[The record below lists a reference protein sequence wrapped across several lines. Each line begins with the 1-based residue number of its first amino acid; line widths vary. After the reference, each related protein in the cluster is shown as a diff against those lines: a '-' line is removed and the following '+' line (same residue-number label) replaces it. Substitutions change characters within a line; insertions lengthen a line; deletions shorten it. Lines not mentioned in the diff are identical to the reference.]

1 MTDRDTA
8 PVLAANDALPL
19 EHKLVNGRARRN
31 LDLSEVVNNPAG
43 SGFVWISGYLLET
56 LQDADEARDEVI
68 RVDAFSRDKA
78 LRP

>member
-1 MTDRDTA
+1 MFAYSDILGHRRDWSPAPNGPQQQRTGKEETA
-8 PVLAANDALPL
+8 VEGD
-19 EHKLVNGRARRN
+19 
-31 LDLSEVVNNPAG
+31 
-43 SGFVWISGYLLET
+43 LET